1 MKQQH
6 CYLETF
12 QSSVWSQLGSG
23 GIISDSQN
31 WITDITGNK
40 RKRRDVFMTFNHV
53 CSQNFIS
60 TCVAECVSLLE
71 RQARVLEKRAR
82 HLCYPNDPH
91 ACVGLSQVRLMHGSC
106 GAERSGPRRLN
117 RPGIIS
123 QCGPRFALSEG
134 TASPPRGGRP
144 PESEV
149 RRRRARDPPPCR
161 RNQVL
166 SVWLGTAPS
175 ISAVCFPLPRIKSAP
190 GNTSA
195 PMTGRQ
201 DKQSSVPKF
210 CHACLLCKRNS
221 DDVFITTSNWFGPS
235 CDKRRY
241 GCSVTSFVIR
251 FARRWVLR
259 PSRIVS

>member
-6 CYLETF
+6 CCLETF
-12 QSSVWSQLGSG
+12 QSSVWSQSGSG

-40 RKRRDVFMTFNHV
+40 RKRQDVFMTFNRV
-53 CSQNFIS
+53 CSQNFIN
-60 TCVAECVSLLE
+60 TCVAECASLPE
-71 RQARVLEKRAR
+71 RQRV
-82 HLCYPNDPH
+82 
-91 ACVGLSQVRLMHGSC
+91 CVGEAHVAPVLYKWPSCLCGFVPGAADAWIMWC
-106 GAERSGPRRLN
+106 GALRATSAQSSWDHLSMWPSICIEWRNGFASSRRK
-117 RPGIIS
+117 
-123 QCGPRFALSEG
+123 AAEY
-134 TASPPRGGRP
+134 
-144 PESEV
+144 EV
-149 RRRRARDPPPCR
+149 RRRRVQDPPPCR

-235 CDKRRY
+235 CDKRSY
-241 GCSVTSFVIR
+241 SCSVTSFVIR
-251 FARRWVLR
+251 FARRWVFTSKSDR
-259 PSRIVS
+259 